1 MMQFS
6 QYPLIALS
14 CQVTNRTFQR
24 VFLQLPAHTFKQT
37 LDLESVTEWIRT
49 HGEKPTQ
56 NQRKKPCLKQ
66 TDKEQASLTDVKQ
79 VLPHIYS

>member
-14 CQVTNRTFQR
+14 CQVTNTTFQWAL
-24 VFLQLPAHTFKQT
+24 LQLRAHT
-37 LDLESVTEWIRT
+37 LDLGSLTTEWIRT
-49 HGEKPTQ
+49 HGIKPTQ

-66 TDKEQASLTDVKQ
+66 TDEEQASLTDVKQ